1 MKKITIL
8 LCIACFLLLGY
19 QLPTSAEVTQ
29 AQAFT
34 QQVPSY
40 AKWGQLAMKRTKEAY
55 PKADIMDYL
64 HIGRQEGPILTTEK
78 FRLWLKEGDKEFG
91 VNVTI
96 SFYKDTETVKE
107 VKVEEIKR
115 NGQRNKRR

>member
-8 LCIACFLLLGY
+8 FCIASILLFGY
-19 QLPTSAEVTQ
+19 QSPTSTETTQ

-40 AKWGQLAMKRTKEAY
+40 AKWGQLAMKRTKEDY
-55 PKADIMDYL
+55 PKADIVDYL

-78 FRLWLKEGDKEFG
+78 FRLWLKEEEKEFG

-107 VKVEEIKR
+107 VKLEEIKR
-115 NGQRNKRR
+115 KSKGKKRR

>member
-8 LCIACFLLLGY
+8 FFIACFLLLSFNP
-19 QLPTSAEVTQ
+19 PTSAEV
-29 AQAFT
+29 T

-55 PKADIMDYL
+55 PKAEIVDYL
-64 HIGRQEGPILTTEK
+64 HMGRQDGPILTTER
-78 FRLWLKEGDKEFG
+78 FRLWLKEGNKEFG

-96 SFYKDTETVKE
+96 SFYKDTEMVKE
-107 VKVEEIKR
+107 VKLEEIKR
-115 NGQRNKRR
+115 RSKGKKRR

>member
-8 LCIACFLLLGY
+8 SFIACFLLVGC
-19 QLPTSAEVTQ
+19 LPVSSAE
-29 AQAFT
+29 AARHSI

-55 PKADIMDYL
+55 PKADIVDYL

-96 SFYKDTETVKE
+96 DFYKDTETVKE
-107 VKVEEIKR
+107 VKLEEIKR
-115 NGQRNKRR
+115 KGKGKRRR

>member
-1 MKKITIL
+1 MKKITVL

-19 QLPTSAEVTQ
+19 PPATSSAEATKPT
-29 AQAFT
+29 T

-55 PKADIMDYL
+55 PKADIVDYL
-64 HIGRQEGPILTTEK
+64 HIGRQEGPVLTTEK

-96 SFYKDTETVKE
+96 SFYKETEAVKE
-107 VKVEEIKR
+107 VKMEEIKR
-115 NGQRNKRR
+115 KAKRKKRS

>member
-1 MKKITIL
+1 MKKITVL
-8 LCIACFLLLGY
+8 LCIACFLLSGY
-19 QLPTSAEVTQ
+19 QSASSAAATQ
-29 AQAFT
+29 PST

-55 PKADIMDYL
+55 PKADIVDYL
-64 HIGRQEGPILTTEK
+64 HIGRQEGPVLTTEK

-96 SFYKDTETVKE
+96 SFYKETEAVKE
-107 VKVEEIKR
+107 VKMEEIKR
-115 NGQRNKRR
+115 KAKRKKRS

>member
-8 LCIACFLLLGY
+8 FCIACVLLFGC
-19 QLPTSAEVTQ
+19 QPPASAEATHPQ
-29 AQAFT
+29 AST

-55 PKADIMDYL
+55 PKAEIVDYL

-78 FRLWLKEGDKEFG
+78 FRLWLKEEDKEFG

-96 SFYKDTETVKE
+96 SFYKDTEAVKE
-107 VKVEEIKR
+107 VKLEEIKR
-115 NGQRNKRR
+115 KGHKKRR